1 MLNRKDLRT
10 KQIKTSANEEQLT
23 RACRGISR
31 RLDYDEEQTDRRRD
45 RVTEEEIGC
54 CLSVQGEY
62 SMIYLYMLSHGN
74 KISLMLIRSNV
85 TDLVFILVE
94 KKRDHLEKHNRRINN
109 IYIVGS

>member
-31 RLDYDEEQTDRRRD
+31 RLDYDEEQT
-45 RVTEEEIGC
+45 EEEIGC

-62 SMIYLYMLSHGN
+62 SVIYLYMLSYLY
-74 KISLMLIRSNV
+74 KSWQ
-85 TDLVFILVE
+85 
-94 KKRDHLEKHNRRINN
+94 
-109 IYIVGS
+109 